1 MPFGA
6 VPRSREDLS
15 EGSMAELYPEREPV
29 DAAELTPGD
38 QHPVGRNRYACP
50 LVVPGVRLASSV
62 VVVVEEVW
70 QRGCAFF
77 VGHEDL
83 SVVPFAGEGSVV
95 ALGLSVLPWA
105 VQLDQLVLGVQSVK
119 DRSMSRERA

>member
-1 MPFGA
+1 
-6 VPRSREDLS
+6 
-15 EGSMAELYPEREPV
+15 MAELYPEREPV

-95 ALGLSVLPWA
+95 ALGLSEIALGLSILPWA
-105 VQLDQLVLGVQSVK
+105 VRLDQLVLGVPSVK
-119 DRSMSRERA
+119 DRSMSRERV